1 MLTRTAVVPTL
12 FTASCLMLFHT
23 LPANASDLPTLQ
35 LQAKLSVSG
44 LSSGGYM
51 ANQFHLAFSDKVTGA
66 GIIAA
71 GPYGCAQNSLQVA
84 LEHCFNKDSSAPD
97 LSKATALLLQQ
108 AGAGTIAP
116 LSNLKGSPVFLLHGT
131 ADKTVHNK
139 VSDALATQYQQ
150 LGAKVQYVSDKAFGH
165 NFPTANKGAGCELSE
180 APYLGACGYDA
191 AGELLKHLY
200 PELKTKAD
208 KISGQLFS
216 LQQQDLAGDTASSL
230 GETGFLY
237 VPQSCAKG
245 SSCTLHISFHGCK
258 QYASAVGDAYAKGTG
273 LNEWADSNDIVVLYP
288 QTEKSAMVPFNPNGC
303 WDWWG
308 YTDSNYGNQQGPQ
321 IKAVMALAKSIGFKG

>member
-1 MLTRTAVVPTL
+1 M
-12 FTASCLMLFHT
+12 
-23 LPANASDLPTLQ
+23 
-35 LQAKLSVSG
+35 G
-44 LSSGGYM
+44 L
-51 ANQFHLAFSDKVTGA
+51 
-66 GIIAA
+66 
-71 GPYGCAQNSLQVA
+71 A

-97 LSKATALLLQQ
+97 LSKATALLQQQ

-150 LGAKVQYVSDKAFGH
+150 LGAKMQYVSDKAFGH

-191 AGELLKHLY
+191 AGALLKHLY

-208 KISGQLFS
+208 KTTGQLFS
-216 LQQQDLAGDTASSL
+216 LQQQDLAGNTASSL

-237 VPQSCAKG
+237 VPQSCGKG

-258 QYASAVGDAYAKGTG
+258 QYAGAVGDVYARFTG
-273 LNEWADSNDIVVLYP
+273 LNEYADSNQLVVFYP
-288 QTEKSAMVPFNPNGC
+288 QADKSMMNPNGC

-308 YTDSNYGNQQGPQ
+308 YSGENYATKNGAQMQAVKQLVDVLQGRR
-321 IKAVMALAKSIGFKG
+321 